1 VEYVGQNP
9 TTLMGAELKEN
20 STIENGDFFVTT
32 RGNAVA
38 LCGGTQYKMVKGVD
52 ELASFLD
59 ENPQTPLSLSD
70 FDTEDLE
77 NELISRG
84 VSVGTVTDDETKMP
98 DDGVS
103 GDGVTDP
110 VVSDEET
117 DAEAQAKAD
126 AEAQAKADA
135 EAPLREATKENV
147 MDLSLKEVKAACKKY
162 KITIGAK
169 KQDELIALLLPYLQ

>member
-1 VEYVGQNP
+1 MEYVGQNP

-126 AEAQAKADA
+126 AEA
-135 EAPLREATKENV
+135 PLREATKENV

-162 KITIGAK
+162 KITIGGK